1 MTSSAYVVQAG
12 DTLESI
18 AKARGI
24 SQADIQAANPIIQDR
39 NKIQAGWKLNIPGS
53 GQPTPPT
60 SGAPAKPATVPPT
73 TPSQARQ
80 PTELPPPQHAGDCSS
95 AAVKGAPPC
104 SDEVVDV
111 VHFTGDENRL
121 FVLTEAYSREL
132 KTEVDRVQALMDE
145 FHGIV
150 AQASASQCLKTAANP
165 EAACTCTACR
175 KREWAGKAEDAGL
188 IELKAI
194 QPPTVVPDTKEADL
208 QAQIAELRDAR
219 DFFDRYGTLAALRR
233 GHVHTAVENN
243 WRTLCARKVA
253 QIEAEIAALQASLPA
268 STGSRDAE
276 TFAGGGKPDPN
287 SPYSRSR
294 SVETGRGS
302 ATTHGIHEVV
312 IFSTPDRRYYVSKR
326 FWARIKET
334 WRYKLHTQVMREKP
348 FSPALVKDLMDEIR
362 TQIGESAKAGPLGKL
377 EGKLSLWK
385 SQDDNLLNTLH
396 QELYQYESPQR
407 DNDRFALSAEAHALR
422 FAASASAGIKSF
434 NPAKGEI
441 DVGVKCEAAFSL
453 AEGRIT
459 TTTYFPS
466 RAGSTLQI
474 SYRNALG
481 DSVRHSFG
489 SFRLNGSLEL
499 SCFAGVKGGI
509 EAGIKTGKGA
519 AEGPSGALALL
530 GTPSIDASKAGGRA
544 GLKAEGFAGGEV
556 GGALSGAV
564 EWLPPADFGKNSGN
578 PGALTSGNAGW
589 NALAQIKA
597 EGNLA
602 FGVGAEVDFGISL
615 TLDQFSLHC
624 KANLVFGPGAGGGF
638 GTVVDLEK
646 VWDLVVLVCETLS
659 DIEYRYLLGV
669 ERTAFEA
676 MYQLLYK
683 AALNPGRTVEQLM
696 ERGTR
701 GLNDW
706 WTEREAGIQEAEA
719 LTKSI
724 LLNRAVVLKDRLFPI
739 DRLPPETIGP
749 MLWTLTESYLGK
761 TRSIEQ
767 EQAIVEL
774 LSRIRRWRHMIET
787 LEHMSIDGKKVNA
800 TDSLNRIN
808 SFLLGKQQD
817 DFNSFLEGLALHGKP
832 TVPAA
837 RYAWS
842 VNDSKLYSQ
851 DKTLM
856 LASAARRQTVGNS
869 RNV

>member
-1 MTSSAYVVQAG
+1 MTSNAYVVQAG

-294 SVETGRGS
+294 SVETGRVR

-544 GLKAEGFAGGEV
+544 GLKAEGFAGGEA

-589 NALAQIKA
+589 SALAQIKA

-602 FGVGAEVDFGISL
+602 LGIGFEGDFGIGL
-615 TLDQFSLHC
+615 EEGKFTIDC

-638 GTVVDLEK
+638 GTVVDLGK
-646 VWDLVVLVCETLS
+646 VWDLIVLVCETLNQV
-659 DIEYRYLLGV
+659 EYRHLVGV
-669 ERTAFEA
+669 QELAFLSIS
-676 MYQLLYK
+676 QVLYK
-683 AALNPGRTVEQLM
+683 AALAPGEAIESMIGGGVRA
-696 ERGTR
+696 
-701 GLNDW
+701 LNLW
-706 WTEREAGIQEAEA
+706 WDGREAGIAEA
-719 LTKSI
+719 ALLTTGI
-724 LLNRAVVLKDRLFPI
+724 LKHKAVKVGEHLMPI
-739 DRLPPETIGP
+739 DKLPPETIGP
-749 MLWTLTESYLGK
+749 MLWVLTESYVGQTKILN
-761 TRSIEQ
+761 Q
-767 EQAIVEL
+767 ELAIVEL
-774 LSRIRRWRHMIET
+774 LSRIRRWRHLIES
-787 LEHMSIDGKKVNA
+787 LEHMSQDGQKVRA
-800 TDSLNRIN
+800 TDSLERIN
-808 SFLLGKQQD
+808 SFLVDKQQE
-817 DFNSFLEGLALHGKP
+817 DFNRYLDGLALQGQP
-832 TVPAA
+832 TVPAS

-842 VNDSKLYSQ
+842 VNDSLIFGEKKQSL
-851 DKTLM
+851 
-856 LASAARRQTVGNS
+856 LASAARQRDT
-869 RNV
+869 RIA

>member
-39 NKIQAGWKLNIPGS
+39 NKIQAGWKLNLPGT
-53 GQPTPPT
+53 GQPAAPAR
-60 SGAPAKPATVPPT
+60 GAPAKPATVPSS
-73 TPSQARQ
+73 TPSQTRQ
-80 PTELPPPQHAGDCSS
+80 QADLPPPQHAGDCSS

-150 AQASASQCLKTAANP
+150 AQATASQCLKTAANP
-165 EAACTCTACR
+165 EATCTCTACR

-268 STGSRDAE
+268 STGSKDAE

-294 SVETGRGS
+294 SVETGRGR
-302 ATTHGIHEVV
+302 ATTHGIREVV
-312 IFSTPDRRYYVSKR
+312 IFSTPDRRYYVSER
-326 FWARIKET
+326 FWSRITKT

-348 FSPALVKDLMDEIR
+348 FSPALVKDLMDEIK

-422 FAASASAGIKSF
+422 FAASASAGIRSF

-481 DSVRHSFG
+481 DPVRHSFG

-499 SCFAGVKGGI
+499 SCFAGVKGGV
-509 EAGIKTGKGA
+509 EAGVKTGKGA

-544 GLKAEGFAGGEV
+544 GLKAEGFAGGEA

-564 EWLPPADFGKNSGN
+564 EWLPPADFGKNSGS

-589 NALAQIKA
+589 SALAQIKA

-602 FGVGAEVDFGISL
+602 FGVGAEVDFGIVL
-615 TLDQFSLHC
+615 RQDHFAIHC
-624 KANLVFGPGAGGGF
+624 KASLVFGPGAGGGF

-646 VWDLVVLVCETLS
+646 VWDLIVLVCGTLN
-659 DIEYRYLLGV
+659 DVDYRYLLGIQAD
-669 ERTAFEA
+669 AFRA
-676 MYQLLYK
+676 IYQLLYK
-683 AALNPGRTVEQLM
+683 AMLSPGSTIAELLEGGIQSLDSWW
-696 ERGTR
+696 ER
-701 GLNDW
+701 
-706 WTEREAGIQEAEA
+706 REAGMREADE

-724 LLNRAVVLKDRLFPI
+724 LLYNAVSVSNRFLSI

-749 MLWTLTESYLGK
+749 MLWTLTETYIGQTHSPL
-761 TRSIEQ
+761 Q
-767 EQAIVEL
+767 EKAIVHI
-774 LSRIRRWRHMIET
+774 LSSIRRWRHMLEA
-787 LEHMSIDGKKVNA
+787 LEHMSVDGTEVNA
-800 TDSLNRIN
+800 MKSLERIN
-808 SFLLGKQQD
+808 SFLVDKQQD
-817 DFNSFLEGLALHGKP
+817 DFNKFLDGLALHGEATKP
-832 TVPAA
+832 AMQ
-837 RYAWS
+837 YAWN
-842 VNDSKLYSQ
+842 VNDSMAYGEEKNKRL
-851 DKTLM
+851 
-856 LASAARRQTVGNS
+856 LAASRQPSTRYV
-869 RNV
+869 

>member
-1 MTSSAYVVQAG
+1 M
-12 DTLESI
+12 
-18 AKARGI
+18 
-24 SQADIQAANPIIQDR
+24 
-39 NKIQAGWKLNIPGS
+39 
-53 GQPTPPT
+53 
-60 SGAPAKPATVPPT
+60 
-73 TPSQARQ
+73 
-80 PTELPPPQHAGDCSS
+80 
-95 AAVKGAPPC
+95 
-104 SDEVVDV
+104 
-111 VHFTGDENRL
+111 
-121 FVLTEAYSREL
+121 
-132 KTEVDRVQALMDE
+132 
-145 FHGIV
+145 
-150 AQASASQCLKTAANP
+150 
-165 EAACTCTACR
+165 
-175 KREWAGKAEDAGL
+175 
-188 IELKAI
+188 
-194 QPPTVVPDTKEADL
+194 
-208 QAQIAELRDAR
+208 
-219 DFFDRYGTLAALRR
+219 
-233 GHVHTAVENN
+233 
-243 WRTLCARKVA
+243 
-253 QIEAEIAALQASLPA
+253 
-268 STGSRDAE
+268 
-276 TFAGGGKPDPN
+276 
-287 SPYSRSR
+287 
-294 SVETGRGS
+294 
-302 ATTHGIHEVV
+302 
-312 IFSTPDRRYYVSKR
+312 SKR

-481 DSVRHSFG
+481 DPVRHSFG

-499 SCFAGVKGGI
+499 SCFAGVKGGV

-564 EWLPPADFGKNSGN
+564 EWLPPADFGKNSSN
-578 PGALTSGNAGW
+578 PGALTSGNSNW

-602 FGVGAEVDFGISL
+602 FGIGAEVDFGIEL
-615 TLDQFSLHC
+615 RRDRFMIHC
-624 KANLVFGPGAGGGF
+624 KASLVFGPGAGGGF

-646 VWDLVVLVCETLS
+646 VWDLIVLVCETLN
-659 DIEYRYLLGV
+659 DIDYRYLFSV
-669 ERTAFEA
+669 EEDAFNA
-676 MYQLLYK
+676 INQFLYK
-683 AALNPGRTVEQLM
+683 AVLYPGKTVEELIG
-696 ERGTR
+696 RGAR
-701 GLNDW
+701 ELNDW
-706 WTEREAGIQEAEA
+706 WAEREAGIREADA

-724 LLNRAVVLKDRLFPI
+724 LLNKAVVLKGRLLQI
-739 DRLPPETIGP
+739 NRLPPETIGS
-749 MLWTLTESYLGK
+749 MLWILTETYVGK
-761 TRSIEQ
+761 THNPEQ
-767 EQAIVEL
+767 EQAIIEL

-787 LEHMSIDGKKVNA
+787 LEHMSVDGKKVNA
-800 TDSLNRIN
+800 MDSLNRIN
-808 SFLLGKQQD
+808 SFLIDKQQE
-817 DFNSFLEGLALHGKP
+817 DFNNFLDGLALYGKP
-832 TVPAA
+832 STPAT

-842 VNDSKLYSQ
+842 VNDSILFGT
-851 DKTLM
+851 DKAKM
-856 LASAARRQTVGNS
+856 LAAASSSVSSS

>member
-1 MTSSAYVVQAG
+1 
-12 DTLESI
+12 
-18 AKARGI
+18 
-24 SQADIQAANPIIQDR
+24 
-39 NKIQAGWKLNIPGS
+39 
-53 GQPTPPT
+53 
-60 SGAPAKPATVPPT
+60 
-73 TPSQARQ
+73 
-80 PTELPPPQHAGDCSS
+80 
-95 AAVKGAPPC
+95 
-104 SDEVVDV
+104 
-111 VHFTGDENRL
+111 
-121 FVLTEAYSREL
+121 
-132 KTEVDRVQALMDE
+132 
-145 FHGIV
+145 
-150 AQASASQCLKTAANP
+150 
-165 EAACTCTACR
+165 
-175 KREWAGKAEDAGL
+175 
-188 IELKAI
+188 
-194 QPPTVVPDTKEADL
+194 
-208 QAQIAELRDAR
+208 
-219 DFFDRYGTLAALRR
+219 
-233 GHVHTAVENN
+233 
-243 WRTLCARKVA
+243 
-253 QIEAEIAALQASLPA
+253 
-268 STGSRDAE
+268 
-276 TFAGGGKPDPN
+276 
-287 SPYSRSR
+287 
-294 SVETGRGS
+294 
-302 ATTHGIHEVV
+302 
-312 IFSTPDRRYYVSKR
+312 VSKR

-481 DSVRHSFG
+481 DPVRHSFG

-499 SCFAGVKGGI
+499 SCFAGVKGGV

-564 EWLPPADFGKNSGN
+564 EWLPPADFGKNSSN
-578 PGALTSGNAGW
+578 PGALTSGNSNW

-602 FGVGAEVDFGISL
+602 FGIGAEVDFGIEL
-615 TLDQFSLHC
+615 RRDRFMIHC
-624 KANLVFGPGAGGGF
+624 KASLVFGPGAGGGF

-646 VWDLVVLVCETLS
+646 VWDLIVLVCETLN
-659 DIEYRYLLGV
+659 DIDYRYLFSV
-669 ERTAFEA
+669 EEDAFNA
-676 MYQLLYK
+676 INQFLYK
-683 AALNPGRTVEQLM
+683 AVLYPGKTVEELIG
-696 ERGTR
+696 RGAR
-701 GLNDW
+701 ELNDW
-706 WTEREAGIQEAEA
+706 WAEREAGIREADA

-724 LLNRAVVLKDRLFPI
+724 LLNKAVVLKGRLLQI
-739 DRLPPETIGP
+739 NRLPPETIGS
-749 MLWTLTESYLGK
+749 MLWILTETYVGK
-761 TRSIEQ
+761 THNPEQ
-767 EQAIVEL
+767 EQAIIEL

-787 LEHMSIDGKKVNA
+787 LEHMSVDGKKVNA
-800 TDSLNRIN
+800 MDSLNRIN
-808 SFLLGKQQD
+808 SFLIDKQQE
-817 DFNSFLEGLALHGKP
+817 DFNNFLDGLALYGKP
-832 TVPAA
+832 STPAT

-842 VNDSKLYSQ
+842 VNDSILFGT
-851 DKTLM
+851 DKAKM
-856 LASAARRQTVGNS
+856 LAAASSSVSSS

>member
-39 NKIQAGWKLNIPGS
+39 NKIQAGWKLNLPGT
-53 GQPTPPT
+53 GQPTAPA
-60 SGAPAKPATVPPT
+60 SGAPAKPATVPPA
-73 TPSQARQ
+73 TPSQTRQ
-80 PTELPPPQHAGDCSS
+80 QAELPPPQHAGDCSS

-150 AQASASQCLKTAANP
+150 AQATASQCLKTAANP

-188 IELKAI
+188 IELLAI

-268 STGSRDAE
+268 STGSKDAE

-294 SVETGRGS
+294 SVETGRVR
-302 ATTHGIHEVV
+302 ATTHGIREVV
-312 IFSTPDRRYYVSKR
+312 IFSTPDRRYYVSER
-326 FWARIKET
+326 FWSRITKT

-348 FSPALVKDLMDEIR
+348 FSPALVKDLMDEIK

-481 DSVRHSFG
+481 DPVRHSFG

-544 GLKAEGFAGGEV
+544 GLKAEGFAGAEA

-564 EWLPPADFGKNSGN
+564 EWLPPADFGKNSSN
-578 PGALTSGNAGW
+578 PGALTSGNSGW
-589 NALAQIKA
+589 SALAQIKA

-602 FGVGAEVDFGISL
+602 LGIGFEGDFGIGL
-615 TLDQFSLHC
+615 EEGKFTIDC
-624 KANLVFGPGAGGGF
+624 KATLVFGPGAGGGF
-638 GTVVDLEK
+638 GTVVDLGK
-646 VWDLVVLVCETLS
+646 VWDLIVLVCETLNQV
-659 DIEYRYLLGV
+659 EYRYLVGV
-669 ERTAFEA
+669 QKDAFLSISR
-676 MYQLLYK
+676 LLYK
-683 AALNPGRTVEQLM
+683 AALSPGEVVENLVGDNV
-696 ERGTR
+696 R
-701 GLNDW
+701 LVLDW
-706 WTEREAGIQEAEA
+706 WDAREAGVEEARQ
-719 LTKSI
+719 LTDSI
-724 LLNRAVVLKDRLFPI
+724 MANKAVKVGNRYLSI
-739 DRLPPETIGP
+739 DKLPPETIGP
-749 MLWTLTESYLGK
+749 MLWVLTETYIGK
-761 TRSIEQ
+761 TKNPDQ
-767 EQAIVEL
+767 EAAIVEL
-774 LSRIRRWRHMIET
+774 LSRIRRWRHLIES
-787 LEHMSIDGKKVNA
+787 LEHMSLDGSEVNPM
-800 TDSLNRIN
+800 DSLNRIN
-808 SFLLGKQQD
+808 SFLLDKQQD
-817 DFNSFLEGLALHGKP
+817 DFNRFLDGLALQGQP
-832 TVPAA
+832 SLPAT
-837 RYAWS
+837 RYAWNVS
-842 VNDSKLYSQ
+842 ESLTDPGRKQ
-851 DKTLM
+851 TL
-856 LASAARRQTVGNS
+856 LASAARSSNTRIA
-869 RNV
+869 

>member
-1 MTSSAYVVQAG
+1 M
-12 DTLESI
+12 
-18 AKARGI
+18 
-24 SQADIQAANPIIQDR
+24 
-39 NKIQAGWKLNIPGS
+39 
-53 GQPTPPT
+53 
-60 SGAPAKPATVPPT
+60 
-73 TPSQARQ
+73 
-80 PTELPPPQHAGDCSS
+80 
-95 AAVKGAPPC
+95 
-104 SDEVVDV
+104 
-111 VHFTGDENRL
+111 
-121 FVLTEAYSREL
+121 
-132 KTEVDRVQALMDE
+132 
-145 FHGIV
+145 
-150 AQASASQCLKTAANP
+150 
-165 EAACTCTACR
+165 
-175 KREWAGKAEDAGL
+175 
-188 IELKAI
+188 
-194 QPPTVVPDTKEADL
+194 
-208 QAQIAELRDAR
+208 
-219 DFFDRYGTLAALRR
+219 
-233 GHVHTAVENN
+233 
-243 WRTLCARKVA
+243 
-253 QIEAEIAALQASLPA
+253 
-268 STGSRDAE
+268 
-276 TFAGGGKPDPN
+276 
-287 SPYSRSR
+287 
-294 SVETGRGS
+294 
-302 ATTHGIHEVV
+302 
-312 IFSTPDRRYYVSKR
+312 SKR

-519 AEGPSGALALL
+519 AESPSGALALL

-564 EWLPPADFGKNSGN
+564 EWLPPADFGKNSSN
-578 PGALTSGNAGW
+578 PGALTSGNSNW

-602 FGVGAEVDFGISL
+602 FGIGAEVDFGIEL
-615 TLDQFSLHC
+615 RRDRFMIHC
-624 KANLVFGPGAGGGF
+624 KASLVFGPGAGGGF

-646 VWDLVVLVCETLS
+646 VWDLIVLVCETLN
-659 DIEYRYLLGV
+659 DIDYRYLFSV
-669 ERTAFEA
+669 EEDAFNA
-676 MYQLLYK
+676 INQLLYK
-683 AALNPGRTVEQLM
+683 AVLYPSKTVEELIG
-696 ERGTR
+696 RGAR
-701 GLNDW
+701 ELNDW
-706 WTEREAGIQEAEA
+706 WAEREAGIREADA

-724 LLNRAVVLKDRLFPI
+724 LLNKAVVLKGRLLQI
-739 DRLPPETIGP
+739 NRLPPETIGS
-749 MLWTLTESYLGK
+749 MLWILTETYVGK
-761 TRSIEQ
+761 THNPEQ
-767 EQAIVEL
+767 EQAIIEL

-787 LEHMSIDGKKVNA
+787 LEHMSVDGKKVNA
-800 TDSLNRIN
+800 MDSLNRIN
-808 SFLLGKQQD
+808 SFLIDKQQE
-817 DFNSFLEGLALHGKP
+817 DFNNFLDGLALYGKP
-832 TVPAA
+832 STPAT

-842 VNDSKLYSQ
+842 VNDSILFGT
-851 DKTLM
+851 DKAKM
-856 LASAARRQTVGNS
+856 LAAASSSVSSS

>member
-24 SQADIQAANPIIQDR
+24 SQADIQAANPVIQDR
-39 NKIQAGWKLNIPGS
+39 NKIQAGWKLNLPGT
-53 GQPTPPT
+53 GQPAAPAR
-60 SGAPAKPATVPPT
+60 GAPAKPATVPPT
-73 TPSQARQ
+73 TPSQTRQ
-80 PTELPPPQHAGDCSS
+80 QADLPPPQHAGDCSS

-165 EAACTCTACR
+165 EATCTCTACR

-194 QPPTVVPDTKEADL
+194 QPPAAVPDAQEIAL
-208 QAQIAELRDAR
+208 QAQIAELQQAR
-219 DFFDRYGTLAALRR
+219 DFFQAYGTLAALRR

-268 STGSRDAE
+268 STGSKDAE

-294 SVETGRGS
+294 SVETGRGR
-302 ATTHGIHEVV
+302 ATTHGIREVV
-312 IFSTPDRRYYVSKR
+312 IFSTPDRRYYVSER
-326 FWARIKET
+326 FWSRITTT

-481 DSVRHSFG
+481 DPARHSFG

-519 AEGPSGALALL
+519 AESPSGALALL

-544 GLKAEGFAGGEV
+544 GVKAEGFAGAEA

-578 PGALTSGNAGW
+578 PGALTSGNVGW
-589 NALAQIKA
+589 SALAQIKA

-602 FGVGAEVDFGISL
+602 LGIGFEGDFGIGL
-615 TLDQFSLHC
+615 EEGKFMIDC

-638 GTVVDLEK
+638 GTVVDLGK
-646 VWDLVVLVCETLS
+646 VWDLIVLVCETLNQV
-659 DIEYRYLLGV
+659 EYRHLVGV
-669 ERTAFEA
+669 QELAFLSIS
-676 MYQLLYK
+676 QVLYK
-683 AALNPGRTVEQLM
+683 AALAPGEAVESLIGSGV
-696 ERGTR
+696 RA
-701 GLNDW
+701 LNVW
-706 WTEREAGIQEAEA
+706 WGRREAGMAEA
-719 LTKSI
+719 ALLTQGI
-724 LLNRAVVLKDRLFPI
+724 LKHRAIKLGDHLMPI

-749 MLWTLTESYLGK
+749 MLWVLTESYVGQTKDLN
-761 TRSIEQ
+761 Q
-767 EQAIVEL
+767 ELAIVEL
-774 LSRIRRWRHMIET
+774 LSRIRRWRHLIES
-787 LEHMSIDGKKVNA
+787 LEHMSQDGRKVRA
-800 TDSLNRIN
+800 TDSLERIN
-808 SFLLGKQQD
+808 SFLVDKQQD
-817 DFNSFLEGLALHGKP
+817 DFNQYLDSLALQGQP
-832 TVPAA
+832 SVPAS

-842 VNDSKLYSQ
+842 VNDSLVYGEKKQL
-851 DKTLM
+851 L
-856 LASAARRQTVGNS
+856 LASAG
-869 RNV
+869 RNRDTRIA